1 MANTATSVV
10 QQRNSD
16 MVELLKPDFMTRQE
30 LTYTAT
36 LSEYQTLPCL
46 RFLGAGGLGSAG
58 EWRDLSGNGMHLSY
72 NGNPTMSYTT
82 RGAPYWV
89 YDGTGDYHSHA
100 DDANFDITGTE
111 TTVLTSQ
118 RGLTCG
124 AWVYLNSLTPVTN
137 SIIAKFSLSGGNY
150 LSYIL
155 TELGTYLYFMITTDG
170 STLKSVTGL
179 DAGGAG
185 LTTGKWYFTAGRFI
199 PSTAIKC
206 WVNATET
213 QNATSI
219 PASIFSGA
227 APFTIGYDP
236 ANNSYTSGV
245 VSLPFVCACALSDV
259 QITRLY
265 NRSRGL
271 FGV

>member
-36 LSEYQTLPCL
+36 LSEYMMLPAL

-58 EWRDLSGNGMHLSY
+58 EWRDLSGNGMDLTY
-72 NGNPTMSYTT
+72 NGNPQMGYTT
-82 RGAPYWV
+82 QGAPYWA
-89 YDGTGDYHSHA
+89 YDGVGDYHSHA
-100 DDANFDITGTE
+100 DDAHFDITGTE
-111 TTVLTSQ
+111 TVVAPAV

-124 AWVYLNSLTPVTN
+124 AWTYFPNAATASGDAIISKYLTTGNQRSYLLFRTSTN
-137 SIIAKFSLSGGNY
+137 
-150 LSYIL
+150 IL
-155 TELGTYLYFMITTDG
+155 RAYVTTDG
-170 STLKSVTGL
+170 STLIIANQTATFSTN
-179 DAGGAG
+179 
-185 LTTGKWYFTAGRFI
+185 TWYFTAMRFT
-199 PSTAIKC
+199 PSAELKSWMNDTTTTNVAG
-206 WVNATET
+206 V
-213 QNATSI
+213 
-219 PASIFSGA
+219 PASIFNGTSLFEVGSFNSGA
-227 APFTIGYDP
+227 ILHAGYK
-236 ANNSYTSGV
+236 AF
-245 VSLPFVCACALSDV
+245 PFVCACALSDA

>member
-72 NGNPTMSYTT
+72 NGNPQMSYTT
-82 RGAPYWV
+82 QGAPFWA

-100 DDANFDITGTE
+100 DDAHFDITGTE
-111 TTVLTSQ
+111 TTVNAAI
-118 RGLTCG
+118 RGITMG
-124 AWVYLNSLTPVTN
+124 AWIYFFNAAGATEGVM
-137 SIIAKFSLSGGNY
+137 AKFAAPGQR
-150 LSYIL
+150 SYYIARR
-155 TELGTYLYFMITTDG
+155 TTGQMRFIITTDG
-170 STLKSVTGL
+170 STLITVDTAITA
-179 DAGGAG
+179 AGA
-185 LTTGKWYFTAGRFI
+185 WYFVAATFW
-199 PSTAIKC
+199 PSSAINIRINDTEAT
-206 WVNATET
+206 NAVG
-213 QNATSI
+213 I
-219 PASIFSGA
+219 PASIFNSSALFYVACENASNLMSGRVA
-227 APFTIGYDP
+227 F
-236 ANNSYTSGV
+236 
-245 VSLPFVCACALSDV
+245 PFVCACALSDT

>member
-58 EWRDLSGNGMHLSY
+58 EWRDLSGNGMHLTY
-72 NGNPTMSYTT
+72 NGNPVMSYTT
-82 RGAPYWV
+82 QGAPYFY
-89 YDGTGDYHSHA
+89 YDGVGDYHAHA
-100 DDANFDITGTE
+100 DDAHFDITGTE
-111 TTVLTSQ
+111 TVVAAAV

-124 AWVYLNSLTPVTN
+124 AWVYFQNGTGSSEWILSKYLTT
-137 SIIAKFSLSGGNY
+137 GNQR
-150 LSYIL
+150 SYAL
-155 TELGTYLYFMITTDG
+155 RRAAAGVLQAYVTTDG
-170 STLKSVTGL
+170 STLVNVVSVGTLAQAVWYFVAMRFVPSTTL
-179 DAGGAG
+179 DNWLNDTKATLAAGVPASIYSGTAVFEVNGINAGGAE
-185 LTTGKWYFTAGRFI
+185 LMTGRVAF
-199 PSTAIKC
+199 
-206 WVNATET
+206 
-213 QNATSI
+213 
-219 PASIFSGA
+219 
-227 APFTIGYDP
+227 PF
-236 ANNSYTSGV
+236 A
-245 VSLPFVCACALSDV
+245 CACALSDT

>member
-30 LTYTAT
+30 LTYAAT
-36 LSEYQTLPCL
+36 LSEYQMLPCL

-72 NGNPTMSYTT
+72 NGNPTMAFNGA
-82 RGAPYWV
+82 GAPYWV

-100 DDANFDITGTE
+100 DDAHFDITGTE
-111 TTVLTSQ
+111 TTVVAAQ

-124 AWVYLNSLTPVTN
+124 AWVYLTTLTPAVN
-137 SIIAKFSLSGGNY
+137 AIIAKWGGN

-155 TELGTYLYFMITTDG
+155 AEIGGKLYFIVSVDG
-170 STLKSVTGL
+170 AAQKSVV
-179 DAGGAG
+179 GAAM
-185 LTTGKWYFTAGRFI
+185 TTGTWYFTVGRFV
-199 PSTAIKC
+199 PSTSVAD
-206 WVNATET
+206 WVNDSPTANVTT
-213 QNATSI
+213 I

-236 ANNSYTSGV
+236 ADNSYLDGAV
-245 VSLPFVCACALSDV
+245 AFPFVCACALSDA